1 MENFVWYNPTKIIF
15 GKDEHKNV
23 GQVTAQ
29 YSKKVLLHYGGKSV
43 KATGTYDVV
52 VASLREAGID
62 FVELGGVQPNPRLS
76 LVYEG
81 IELCKKENI
90 DFILA
95 VGGGSVIDSAK
106 AIAMGVCYDGDVWD
120 LYSKGVEPQ
129 KLLDIGVILTIPAAG
144 SESSDGSVITKEET
158 QEKRSCCSPLLYP
171 KFAILNP
178 ELCYTLPENQI
189 RAGGTDI
196 LAHVMERYF
205 SPNGNTDLS
214 DRLCEA
220 TMQSLIHN
228 LPKVLENKTNY
239 DAWAEVMWTGNVAHN
254 GLLGRGRQ
262 EDWSSHAIEHE
273 LSAIYDIAHGAGLA
287 IIFPAWMKNVYK
299 EHPQRFVQFAQRVF
313 GIEIA
318 GKEKDA
324 ICQEAILALEEFLH
338 QIGLPTRLS
347 EIGIDD
353 TNFELM
359 AQKACGGSLMGSL
372 KKLSKEDIVTIY
384 RTAL

>member
-1 MENFVWYNPTKIIF
+1 MENFIWYNPTKIIF
-15 GKDEHKNV
+15 GKDEQKKV
-23 GQVTAQ
+23 GEETAK
-29 YSKKVLLHYGGKSV
+29 YSKKVLLHYGGRSI

-52 VASLREAGID
+52 VKSLQDAGVE
-62 FVELGGVQPNPRLS
+62 FVELGGVKPNPRLS

-81 IELCKKENI
+81 IEICKKENI

-120 LYSKGVEPQ
+120 LYSKGVAP
-129 KLLDIGVILTIPAAG
+129 KSLLNVGVVLTIPAAG
-144 SESSDGSVITKEET
+144 SESSDGSVITKEDT
-158 QEKRSCCSPLLYP
+158 KDKRSCCSPLLFP

-178 ELCYTLPENQI
+178 ELCYTLPEHQI
-189 RAGGTDI
+189 RAGGADI

-205 SPNGNTDLS
+205 VPNKNTDLS

-220 TMQSLIHN
+220 TMQALIEN

-254 GLLGRGRQ
+254 GLLGRGRM
-262 EDWSSHAIEHE
+262 EDWASHGIEHE

-299 EHPQRFVQFAQRVF
+299 EHPERFVQFAKKVF
-313 GIEIA
+313 GIETE
-318 GKEKDA
+318 GKEEDA
-324 ICQEAILALEEFLH
+324 VCREAIAELEAFFH
-338 QIGLPTRLS
+338 KIGLPTHLKDVG
-347 EIGIDD
+347 IGEE
-353 TNFELM
+353 NFDVM
-359 AQKACGGSLMGSL
+359 AEKACGGNTLGSFKRL
-372 KKLSKEDIVTIY
+372 TKDDIVAIY